1 MLTGRTPR
9 PSPLSRA
16 LRFCFPHNR
25 IRSATSNRSISG
37 LILPFTC
44 VPTCTL
50 PVYASQDVLPHH
62 HARLGTRR
70 LARRYR
76 GSHLRLLNSM
86 RFPRRNPPG
95 PGRAVF
101 PHLVPRLHS
110 LPHRLEP
117 SLVLHLFAV
126 PRRVGLAHSSPARH
140 VRDEFPLRAACFRQ
154 ALPPVRGFPTLRVLC
169 PIRLPIGIRRVSPF
183 TVLLRLPAP
192 TFPPST

>member
-1 MLTGRTPR
+1 VGTNPGSIAR

-37 LILPFTC
+37 LILPFTY
-44 VPTCTL
+44 VPAYTL

-70 LARRYR
+70 LARLYR

-86 RFPRRNPPG
+86 RFPRRNPHS

-101 PHLVPRLHS
+101 PHPVPRLHS
-110 LPHRLEP
+110 LPRRLKP
-117 SLVLHLFAV
+117 LPVLHLFTV
-126 PRRVGLAHSSPARH
+126 PRESGWLIL
-140 VRDEFPLRAACFRQ
+140 VRPGMSGMSFLCGLRAS
-154 ALPPVRGFPTLRVLC
+154 VRSFPM
-169 PIRLPIGIRRVSPF
+169 
-183 TVLLRLPAP
+183 
-192 TFPPST
+192 